1 MPSSGDA
8 LPSRGPPKPSTRH
21 TCVMWTIPQTFS
33 SALERWCLNW
43 RNVSDEE
50 AQPQRTEPCPVPQLG
65 SSSGRIWPRSGTRL
79 HADKVP
85 GGRGRSQ
92 AKIASALAQPWGPRT
107 GPSPGLSRAEGTVP
121 DLTLAHPVPPVGSG
135 ATPHP

>member
-21 TCVMWTIPQTFS
+21 TCVMWTIAQTFS

-65 SSSGRIWPRSGTRL
+65 SSSGRSGPGLGPASTLTTCREEGDDHKPRS
-79 HADKVP
+79 HQPWPNP
-85 GGRGRSQ
+85 GG
-92 AKIASALAQPWGPRT
+92 
-107 GPSPGLSRAEGTVP
+107 
-121 DLTLAHPVPPVGSG
+121 LTLVPALDCPELR
-135 ATPHP
+135 APCQT